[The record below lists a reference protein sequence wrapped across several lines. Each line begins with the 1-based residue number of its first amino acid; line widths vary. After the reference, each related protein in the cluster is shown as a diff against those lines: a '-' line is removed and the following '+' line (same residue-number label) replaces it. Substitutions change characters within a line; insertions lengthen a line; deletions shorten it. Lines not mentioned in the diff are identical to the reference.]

1 MVVVGVLRVAE
12 SVRVLLLLKCG
23 SVFVGFFKVLMK
35 GEIMKVED
43 GDRVVK
49 VLIIVVFS
57 LLPLSLSLS
66 LSVYV
71 EMRCWLVLLGFYR
84 LWLRIGFCLFLLIYN
99 LITSGYTGALSIES
113 YHFSLIL

>member
-1 MVVVGVLRVAE
+1 MVVVVVGVLRVAE

-57 LLPLSLSLS
+57 LLSLSLSLS
-66 LSVYV
+66 LYV

-84 LWLRIGFCLFLLIYN
+84 LWLRIGFCLFLLMYN

>member
-49 VLIIVVFS
+49 VLIIFVFS
-57 LLPLSLSLS
+57 LLPVSLSLS
-66 LSVYV
+66 LYV

>member
-57 LLPLSLSLS
+57 LLSLSL
-66 LSVYV
+66 YV

>member
-66 LSVYV
+66 LSRYV

-84 LWLRIGFCLFLLIYN
+84 LWLRIGFCLFLLMYN

>member
-49 VLIIVVFS
+49 VVIVVVFS
-57 LLPLSLSLS
+57 LLTVSLSLCRD
-66 LSVYV
+66 
-71 EMRCWLVLLGFYR
+71 EMWAGFT
-84 LWLRIGFCLFLLIYN
+84 W
-99 LITSGYTGALSIES
+99 
-113 YHFSLIL
+113 IL

>member
-57 LLPLSLSLS
+57 LLSLSLSLS
-66 LSVYV
+66 LSVCRD
-71 EMRCWLVLLGFYR
+71 EMLVGFT
-84 LWLRIGFCLFLLIYN
+84 W
-99 LITSGYTGALSIES
+99 
-113 YHFSLIL
+113 IL